1 MKKSIYI
8 LLAAFMMLP
17 AVASAQQNLRTGY
30 FLDGYIYKYKMNP
43 AMAPERGFF
52 AMPFLSNLSVGTET
66 SFGLGTFLYPTET
79 GITTFLS
86 PRISNETFLNNIDKK
101 NRTNVNLDMTLL
113 AAGFRTGMS
122 YHTIDLSLRTDVGLN
137 VPGTLFEF
145 MKLGN
150 SQSNS
155 WDISNIGVRSAGR
168 LELAYGYSRSFL
180 DEALKVGAR
189 AKLLWGVYKF
199 DLVMDRLSLDMGAD
213 KWVVDAQGDMMMSA
227 PISFALKEGNKL
239 DFLVWDTENLI
250 PNLMKPNF
258 GFAVDLGATYDFLD
272 YFTAS
277 FSVLDL
283 GMISWKNTMLA
294 ATPDTPWEFEG
305 FESINMDNIEDEI
318 SGIVEDI
325 TNVFSFEQKETG
337 LKQSGKLAAT
347 IHTGIEARM
356 PFYDR
361 LSFGILYTQRLE
373 KAYSWSE
380 GRFAASVAP
389 LDWFSATTNYAI
401 SNFGHS
407 WGGALNL
414 HARGFGFFV
423 GLDSFVPLFN
433 VSPQFIPVK
442 SINTNLSLGINFT
455 FGKYTGRY
463 PKKTA
468 TRKTV
473 NKSVSSTTI
482 YTSSSS
488 SETKVTTETPEKTE
502 TAETTETT
510 TIIETN
516 TTVESVQE

>member
-1 MKKSIYI
+1 MKKGLYI

-17 AVASAQQNLRTGY
+17 TIVSAQQNLRSGY
-30 FLDGYIYKYKMNP
+30 FLDGYVYKYKMNP

-52 AMPFLSNLSVGTET
+52 AMPFLSNLSVGAET

-86 PRISNETFLNNIDKK
+86 PRVSSETFLNNIVEK
-101 NRTNVNLDMTLL
+101 NRANVNLDMTLL

-155 WDISNIGVRSAGR
+155 WDISNVGVRGTGR
-168 LELAYGYSRSFL
+168 LELAYGFSRSFL
-180 DEALKVGAR
+180 DDALKVGAR
-189 AKLLWGVYKF
+189 AKLLWGVYRV
-199 DLVMDRLSLDMGAD
+199 DAAIDRLSLEMGED
-213 KWVVDAQGDMMMSA
+213 KWMVGAHGNMMMSA
-227 PISFALKEGNKL
+227 PVSFMVAEDNTIDFTAL
-239 DFLVWDTENLI
+239 DTENLI
-250 PNLMKPNF
+250 PNLLMPNL
-258 GFAVDLGATYDFLD
+258 GFAFDLGATYDFLD

-283 GMISWKNTMLA
+283 GMMSWKNTMLA

-305 FESINMDNIEDEI
+305 FESINMDTIEDEV
-318 SGIVEDI
+318 SGLLEDL

-347 IHTGIEARM
+347 IHAGLEARM
-356 PFYDR
+356 PFYER
-361 LSFGILYTQRLE
+361 LSFGMLYTQRLDQ
-373 KAYSWSE
+373 AYSWSE

-389 LDWFSATTNYAI
+389 VNWFSATTNYAI

-423 GLDSFVPLFN
+423 GLDSFTPLFN
-433 VSPQFIPVK
+433 VSPQFIPID

-455 FGKYTGRY
+455 FGEYKGRF
-463 PKKTA
+463 PKKTSKK
-468 TRKTV
+468 TTVKTV
-473 NKSVSSTTI
+473 TVQ
-482 YTSSSS
+482 
-488 SETKVTTETPEKTE
+488 TTET
-502 TAETTETT
+502 
-510 TIIETN
+510 
-516 TTVESVQE
+516 VQQ

>member
-1 MKKSIYI
+1 MKKGLYI

-17 AVASAQQNLRTGY
+17 TIVSAQQNLRSGY
-30 FLDGYIYKYKMNP
+30 FLDGYVYKYKMNP

-52 AMPFLSNLSVGTET
+52 AMPFLSNLSVGAET

-86 PRISNETFLNNIDKK
+86 PRVSSETFLNNIVEK
-101 NRTNVNLDMTLL
+101 NRANVNLDMTLL

-155 WDISNIGVRSAGR
+155 WDISNIGARSAGR

-180 DEALKVGAR
+180 DDALKVGAR
-189 AKLLWGVYKF
+189 AKLLWGVYRV
-199 DLVMDRLSLDMGAD
+199 DAAIDRLSLEMGED
-213 KWVVDAQGDMMMSA
+213 KWMVGAHGNMMMSA
-227 PISFALKEGNKL
+227 PVSFMVAEDNTIDFTAL
-239 DFLVWDTENLI
+239 DTENLI
-250 PNLMKPNF
+250 PNLLKPNL
-258 GFAVDLGATYDFLD
+258 GFAFDLGATYDFLD

-283 GMISWKNTMLA
+283 GMMSWKNTMLA

-361 LSFGILYTQRLE
+361 LSFGMLYTQRLE

-455 FGKYTGRY
+455 FGEYKGRFA
-463 PKKTA
+463 KKTP
-468 TRKTV
+468 
-473 NKSVSSTTI
+473 
-482 YTSSSS
+482 
-488 SETKVTTETPEKTE
+488 KVTTITTVKTV
-502 TAETTETT
+502 TVETTET
-510 TIIETN
+510 
-516 TTVESVQE
+516 VQQ

>member
-1 MKKSIYI
+1 M
-8 LLAAFMMLP
+8 AAFMMLP
-17 AVASAQQNLRTGY
+17 TIVSAQQNLRSGY
-30 FLDGYIYKYKMNP
+30 FLDGYVYKYKMNP

-52 AMPFLSNLSVGTET
+52 AMPFLSNLSVGAET

-86 PRISNETFLNNIDKK
+86 PRVSSETFLNNIVEK
-101 NRTNVNLDMTLL
+101 NRANVNLDMTLL

-155 WDISNIGVRSAGR
+155 WDISNIGARSAGR

-180 DEALKVGAR
+180 DDALKVGAR
-189 AKLLWGVYKF
+189 AKLLWGVYRV
-199 DLVMDRLSLDMGAD
+199 DAAIDRLSLEMGED
-213 KWVVDAQGDMMMSA
+213 KWMVGAHGNMMMSA
-227 PISFALKEGNKL
+227 PVSFMVAEDNTIDFTAL
-239 DFLVWDTENLI
+239 DTENLI
-250 PNLMKPNF
+250 PNLLKPNL
-258 GFAVDLGATYDFLD
+258 GFAFDLGATYDFLD

-283 GMISWKNTMLA
+283 GMMSWKNTMLA

-361 LSFGILYTQRLE
+361 LSFGMLYTQRLE

-455 FGKYTGRY
+455 FGEYKGRFA
-463 PKKTA
+463 KKTP
-468 TRKTV
+468 
-473 NKSVSSTTI
+473 
-482 YTSSSS
+482 
-488 SETKVTTETPEKTE
+488 KVTTITTVKTV
-502 TAETTETT
+502 TVETTET
-510 TIIETN
+510 
-516 TTVESVQE
+516 VQQ